1 MNSLAAVAI
10 AFSFIFALL
19 SSWVLLVPFFSERGV
34 DEPIAGEQLA
44 RDTLRLRKEQTLSE
58 IEELEMDRIGGKITD
73 ADYQQSR
80 AELTADAA
88 DILDRLDRASDVGGV
103 HSVGAQKD

>member
-1 MNSLAAVAI
+1 MSSMVAVTI

-19 SSWVLLVPFFSERGV
+19 SSWVLLVPFFSEREV
-34 DEPIAGEQLA
+34 EEPVPGEQLA
-44 RDTLRLRKEQTLSE
+44 QEALRLRKEQTLSE

-88 DILDRLDRASDVGGV
+88 DILERLDRASDGG
-103 HSVGAQKD
+103 SDA